1 MQTIGDPWWVVV
13 QGSYPG
19 VYRERY
25 VVHYTPFLYLFCFR
39 YEAQAALGAEEPRA
53 IEKVGS
59 LVIANQV
66 FVTKYMQGHVIQNS
80 F

>member
-1 MQTIGDPWWVVV
+1 MRGT
-13 QGSYPG
+13 
-19 VYRERY
+19 
-25 VVHYTPFLYLFCFR
+25 LYIIPCSFIYFAFR
-39 YEAQAALGAEEPRA
+39 YQAQAALGAEEPRA
-53 IEKVGS
+53 IEKAGS